1 VEFLAALS
9 TAGDASCLEAVAAA
23 YARST
28 PPPGPAGRKS
38 PGDPGDN
45 NAWWRDRLADAF
57 QTIAKREHVTGR
69 HAVMRKIQKRWPEIF
84 RGL

>member
-23 YARST
+23 HARSI
-28 PPPGPAGRKS
+28 PSGGPAGTKPSQRA
-38 PGDPGDN
+38 GEHD
-45 NAWWRDRLADAF
+45 WWRDHLADAF
-57 QTIAKREHVTGR
+57 NTIVKREQLTGR

-84 RGL
+84 RSV